1 MDNKFNELKPM
12 EQMKIDTKTDAEKV
26 EVSAE
31 GKKDYSVIIFFLLIA
46 LFISYIVYDS
56 INTKRYL
63 KRIAQERAANQ
74 KAYAEEQVRIT
85 AEEEAARKVQAEAEE
100 ERKRYALEEEGK
112 VPSTD
117 LFLKAVQAEKGDTQ
131 QQAQPQILD
140 YGSQVAAYEAQAKA
154 QREAAVRQTAAPQ
167 ANATS
172 VPSRQ
177 TGAAA
182 VANKNPASLIQ
193 PEKQQETKLNKLE
206 TRRIFK

>member
-1 MDNKFNELKPM
+1 MQVRKINIKVIIIIVYFILTFAMLIRQSYTSAEVVKRAEREIQRQKEYS
-12 EQMKIDTKTDAEKV
+12 EQILTNEKV
-26 EVSAE
+26 ASPAIKEIGV
-31 GKKDYSVIIFFLLIA
+31 
-46 LFISYIVYDS
+46 
-56 INTKRYL
+56 
-63 KRIAQERAANQ
+63 QERSV
-74 KAYAEEQVRIT
+74 ES
-85 AEEEAARKVQAEAEE
+85 
-100 ERKRYALEEEGK
+100 

-154 QREAAVRQTAAPQ
+154 QREAAVRQTVAPQ
-167 ANATS
+167 ANTTS